1 MSPNLASRIQQ
12 LLAQELWISAIYLF
26 GSQAT
31 EQSTP
36 ASDID
41 IALLYEP
48 GHIPDL
54 RSTLALRDQLAAHL
68 GRNRV
73 DLVVLN
79 RANPILKYQVF
90 RHGKCLTSRN
100 LRHQRR
106 FLVRSM
112 TEYADLKHMRAPIE
126 RALLRGRIHGR

>member
-1 MSPNLASRIQQ
+1 MSPDLASRIQH
-12 LLAQELWISAIYLF
+12 LLAQESWISATYLF
-26 GSQAT
+26 GSQAA
-31 EQSTP
+31 ERQTP

-41 IALLYEP
+41 IALLYAP
-48 GHIPDL
+48 GHVPDL

-68 GRNRV
+68 GCDRV

-90 RHGKCLTSRN
+90 RHGKCLTSQN
-100 LRHQRR
+100 PRHQRR

-126 RALLRGRIHGR
+126 RALLKGRIHGR